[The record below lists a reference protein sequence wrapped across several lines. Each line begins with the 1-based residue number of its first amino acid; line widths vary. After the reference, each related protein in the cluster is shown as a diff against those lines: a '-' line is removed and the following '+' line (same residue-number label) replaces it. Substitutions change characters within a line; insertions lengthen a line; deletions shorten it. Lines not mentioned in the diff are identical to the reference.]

1 MLDMM
6 MTGIGYIFWLSGYRC
21 DSVGH
26 FLNSEYYFKYCL
38 NSTKLLTICKIVKSQ
53 AYHRDTDCSSFINIS
68 IELHLYILHTHI
80 LQIYWP
86 LAAKGWIKLLTR
98 HVLLL
103 IHWVTD
109 QVCYSTVAFTAFSPP
124 CSFLS
129 SVWFCLSV
137 FCLFV
142 IVIIITCIIM
152 FRRPAL
158 MVHFMHHGV
167 WCIKNNNCKLKQY
180 SWRLPEGMVVSYYFK

>member
-1 MLDMM
+1 

-167 WCIKNNNCKLKQY
+167 WCIKNNNCKLTLGGQCC
-180 SWRLPEGMVVSYYFK
+180 

>member
-1 MLDMM
+1 
-6 MTGIGYIFWLSGYRC
+6 MTGIGYIFRLSGYRC
-21 DSVGH
+21 DSVGQ
-26 FLNSEYYFKYCL
+26 FLNSEYYFKYCP
-38 NSTKLLTICKIVKSQ
+38 NSTKLLTICKTVKSQ

-103 IHWVTD
+103 IHWASLLQYRSFYCILVPL
-109 QVCYSTVAFTAFSPP
+109 AL
-124 CSFLS
+124 FLS

-180 SWRLPEGMVVSYYFK
+180 SGRLPEGMVVSYYFK

>member
-6 MTGIGYIFWLSGYRC
+6 MIGIGYIFWLSGYRC

-109 QVCYSTVAFTAFSPP
+109 WVTDQVCYSTVAFTAFSPP

-142 IVIIITCIIM
+142 IVIIIT
-152 FRRPAL
+152 
-158 MVHFMHHGV
+158 
-167 WCIKNNNCKLKQY
+167 
-180 SWRLPEGMVVSYYFK
+180 